1 MPRKILFIS
10 SNFPPVIGGSAV
22 VYHQLCKNAGGRI
35 IALSASRDYRSG
47 EAWNSLDE
55 IDANAGYPVYRVPF
69 LRPPTFEPDPSNWF
83 GRLVEVLTR
92 DLPIMFGVLFR
103 TISLIISHRIEVVCL
118 GELIYGGWLVFPL
131 RYLMGRKVLI
141 YTHGEEIAQATT
153 NFLARLRGSFLRH
166 AHGVIAVSLF
176 CKGQVISKYQI
187 DQNKIHVVSN
197 GVDLE
202 SFNCDGQNRAIWPED
217 IRDRP
222 IILSVSRLVERK
234 GQETLIRA
242 MPQILQAQPNAYCA
256 IVGDGPLESSLR
268 SLIQELGLES
278 HCAVLGAA
286 SQPRILEYFKNCDV
300 FALPCRTLSDGDT
313 EGFGL
318 VFLEAGACGKPVVAG
333 IAGGTVEAVVDGE
346 TGFLVDGTS
355 ATEVA
360 DAVTRI
366 LGDPELAKRLGDAGW
381 RRAQN
386 CSWQN
391 VTRNFLAICDAGNS
405 KSERRQFYALERM
418 ASFLPQKPAGK
429 AVPKLLVTVDVEEE
443 FEWKEFRPDNHSV
456 KGAEALKQ
464 FHVDCRSVGISPVYL
479 LTYPILKNEDYRNQ
493 LKDWVARGEAEVGIH
508 LHSWSVPPYW
518 EQPNAF
524 TSYQCNLPE
533 HIEYRKLQILSET
546 FEECFQMPV
555 TIHRA
560 GRWGGS
566 DRTSSLL
573 DDLGIKLD
581 LSPST
586 GYSDA
591 LAGGPDFTNLDGLPF
606 WSGSNRRVLTVP
618 ASSLNYM
625 RGPRWVSSRTFD
637 AARGWPAWYS
647 KARKRGKPVRFSP
660 ENADEDTL
668 FAMAREFRLSNL
680 PVAVYTLHNTSLYP
694 GGNPY
699 SDSADKVQALRAR
712 SLNFLAGVLKENF
725 LEPTTCARLLADV
738 GKSG

>member
-55 IDANAGYPVYRVPF
+55 IDAGAGYPIHRIPF
-69 LRPPTFEPDPSNWF
+69 LRPPTSEPEPSNWI
-83 GRLVEVLTR
+83 GRLVQAVGC
-92 DLPIMFGVLFR
+92 DLPIMFRVLLR
-103 TISLIISHRIEVVCL
+103 AISLIISHRIKVVCL

-131 RYLMGRKVLI
+131 RYLLGRKVLI
-141 YTHGEEIAQATT
+141 YTHGEEVSQTT
-153 NFLARLRGSFLRH
+153 SNFLARLRGSYLRH

-187 DQNKIHVVSN
+187 DQSKIHVVSN

-202 SFNCDGQNRAIWPED
+202 SFNCDGQNRAIWPES

-234 GQETLIRA
+234 GQESLIRA
-242 MPQILQAQPNAYCA
+242 MPEILRKQPDAYCA
-256 IVGDGPLESSLR
+256 IVGDGPLEGSLR
-268 SLIQELGLES
+268 SLIGELGLQD

-286 SQPRILEYFKNCDV
+286 SQSRILEYFKNCDV
-300 FALPCRTLSDGDT
+300 FALPCRTLADGDT

-333 IAGGTVEAVVDGE
+333 VAGGTVEAVVDGE
-346 TGFLVDGTS
+346 TGFLVDGTNPS
-355 ATEVA
+355 EVA
-360 DAVTRI
+360 DAVSRI
-366 LGDPELAKRLGDAGW
+366 LADPVLAKRLGDAGW

-386 CSWQN
+386 CGWHN
-391 VTRNFLAICDAGNS
+391 VTARFLAVCDARGSQFGRQSYAPENKVSFPPGEAGN
-405 KSERRQFYALERM
+405 
-418 ASFLPQKPAGK
+418 K
-429 AVPKLLVTVDVEEE
+429 ATKLLVTVDVEEE
-443 FEWKEFRPDNHSV
+443 FEWKEFRHDNYSV
-456 KGAEALKQ
+456 KGVEGLRQ
-464 FHVDCRSVGISPVYL
+464 FHLDCRSVGISPVYL
-479 LTYPILKNEDYRNQ
+479 LTYPILRNEEYRGL
-493 LKDWVARGEAEVGIH
+493 LKKLVSQGEAEVGIH
-508 LHSWSVPPYW
+508 LHSWSVPPHW

-533 HIEYRKLQILSET
+533 HIEYRKLQILCQT
-546 FEECFQMPV
+546 FEECFGMPV
-555 TIHRA
+555 SIHRA

-573 DDLGIKLD
+573 DALGIRLD

-586 GYSDA
+586 GYCDA
-591 LAGGPDFTNLDGLPF
+591 EAGGPDFTKLDGLPF

-618 ASSLNYM
+618 ASSVNYM
-625 RGPRWVSSRTFD
+625 RGPRWISSRTFD
-637 AARGWPAWYS
+637 AARYWPSWYS

-660 ENADEDTL
+660 ENADEATL

-680 PVAVYTLHNTSLYP
+680 PVAVYTLHNTSLYI

-699 SDSADKVQALRAR
+699 SESAESVAALRSRSVNFFAR
-712 SLNFLAGVLKENF
+712 VMKDGF
-725 LEPTTCARLLADV
+725 LEPTTCAQLLAEAV
-738 GKSG
+738 KGH